1 MQILQNHQQPDPQ
14 VFDHF
19 GIGGFIGFAA
29 LVGLKT
35 DLSDLGRIAQK
46 FPAVCGQRAIPIRP
60 PQPQSV
66 EQTLAPGA
74 QRIGSL
80 IQGRVIVGQQGGHGA
95 VIGVQLGSAKLQQFG
110 KEVAN
115 RFGQFGAL
123 NQFLARHSQPAVAVK
138 RGIGAEETA

>member
-1 MQILQNHQQPDPQ
+1 MQAAWGGGVAQILQDHQQPDPQ

-19 GIGGFIGFAA
+19 GIGGFIGFAT

-80 IQGRVIVGQQGGHGA
+80 TNERSGA
-95 VIGVQLGSAKLQQFG
+95 IAFSNDGP
-110 KEVAN
+110 
-115 RFGQFGAL
+115 RTT
-123 NQFLARHSQPAVAVK
+123 LAAAGPPIDCTK
-138 RGIGAEETA
+138 R